1 MELALRITEFMG
13 ATQNPDILAECVSAS
28 RHVLAR
34 EYYKA
39 LMSARKIVE
48 YEERVLNVASGLHSG
63 DSEGLLPP
71 IGIIDIDWA
80 KRELLMQVCD
90 VKGEVRIS
98 HRVALDTL
106 RVG

>member
-1 MELALRITEFMG
+1 MIRAGIVTAAVVGSALVDTIAGGKIKKGPGGPPTLALIE
-13 ATQNPDILAECVSAS
+13 NPDILAECVSAS

-63 DSEGLLPP
+63 DSEG
-71 IGIIDIDWA
+71 
-80 KRELLMQVCD
+80 
-90 VKGEVRIS
+90 
-98 HRVALDTL
+98 
-106 RVG
+106 